1 MYIHVYITDRT
12 VTVSSSSSGSHC
24 RSARVVRA
32 GGVPVRRHIAQ
43 RDRRPARVYTFLWS
57 SDGGAGCGDSVPG
70 SGVCASREVPECGA
84 CGAVLRC
91 ERPGGTHAGSV

>member
-1 MYIHVYITDRT
+1 MCTSLTGLSLCELQQQFALPQRT
-12 VTVSSSSSGSHC
+12 C
-24 RSARVVRA
+24 RA
-32 GGVPVRRHIAQ
+32 GGRRARAQ
-43 RDRRPARVYTFLWS
+43 AHRTTRPPSGPGIHLPPWS